1 MSKLLKKVAMSRGT
15 KASLGGLGT
24 GAIGIVIWAFA
35 TFAEKS
41 DCRETRIE
49 LQTLRETVS
58 QLLWAMEHEVQFT
71 TAVRAKPRKVI
82 DE

>member
-1 MSKLLKKVAMSRGT
+1 MSKLLKKVTMSRGT
-15 KASLGGLGT
+15 KASIGGLGG

-35 TFAEKS
+35 TFAEKA

-82 DE
+82 DP